1 VIGVIGVNPPTPIAM
16 KQSDEQS
23 RQHAHRRHQIVVHVP
38 NSSRIRLIV
47 YGLVI
52 FTDVKACQNPLKLR
66 VVATRAHTCNRTR
79 ESVGKCQSRKQRSE
93 PTTTSI
99 QQSAV
104 PSVQV
109 SKIFPPHKHT
119 LSVERK
125 LFFSHHRE
133 RPRTQHRQ
141 RHTTVASVE
150 SIVS

>member
-1 VIGVIGVNPPTPIAM
+1 MIGVIGVNPPTPIAM

-79 ESVGKCQSRKQRSE
+79 ESVGKCQSRKQRADHDKHTTIGRSLSSGLQNISSTQAYAFSRTKVIFFASPGTASHAA
-93 PTTTSI
+93 PTT
-99 QQSAV
+99 
-104 PSVQV
+104 
-109 SKIFPPHKHT
+109 
-119 LSVERK
+119 
-125 LFFSHHRE
+125 SHDRGI
-133 RPRTQHRQ
+133 
-141 RHTTVASVE
+141 S
-150 SIVS
+150 